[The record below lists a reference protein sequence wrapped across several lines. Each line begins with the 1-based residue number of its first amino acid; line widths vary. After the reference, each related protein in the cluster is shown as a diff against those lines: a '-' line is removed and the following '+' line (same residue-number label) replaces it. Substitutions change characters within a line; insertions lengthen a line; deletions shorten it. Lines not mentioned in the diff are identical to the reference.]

1 MIRIQDK
8 PLAPSTRLVLFYV
21 LWVFCP
27 IVATTGHWFAFWL
40 ERNMR
45 MQTHIEQNSKH
56 LHVYVDAV
64 HKLMQDSSNYETI
77 PLAGMTSFQTLD
89 VFLVATDNKFIT
101 RPRFAHRGD
110 FLVKTA
116 LMYAAEQST
125 GVVTG
130 LDTSYRFTPC
140 VRAAT
145 SVTTTAGPALL
156 IAELDMREVAAQP
169 WYFIWDEVLS
179 TICSV
184 IFLIIGFKVFKPYIL
199 IAEAPDRNLQEV
211 LQTLQSVTQSFNAAE
226 LRQAFRAMPFIAVIL
241 DEELRILF
249 MSDLAGRAMGTAEGA
264 ALNSPFD
271 VFLPN
276 TCRDD
281 YMSQIVSFVRSDKT
295 VQTFPVDWPPSVTT
309 VTISKVKSAHRTLL
323 VLVAS

>member
-1 MIRIQDK
+1 MIRIPEK
-8 PLAPSTRLVLFYV
+8 TLKPSTRLVLFYF

-27 IVATTGHWFAFWL
+27 IVATTGHWFAYWL
-40 ERNMR
+40 ERDIR
-45 MQTHIEQNSKH
+45 MQTRIEQNSKH
-56 LHVYVDAV
+56 LRVYVDAV
-64 HKLMQDSSNYETI
+64 HKLMQDSGNYETI
-77 PLAGMTSFQTLD
+77 PLAGVTEFQTLD
-89 VFLVATDNKFIT
+89 VFLVAADNSFIT

-110 FLVKTA
+110 FLVKTG
-116 LMYAAEQST
+116 LMYQAEQAERA
-125 GVVTG
+125 VTG

-140 VRAAT
+140 LRAVM
-145 SVTTTAGPALL
+145 SLTTNTGPALL
-156 IAELDMREVAAQP
+156 IAELDMREVGDQP
-169 WYFIWDEVLS
+169 LYFVWDEILS
-179 TICSV
+179 TVCSV
-184 IFLIIGFKVFKPYIL
+184 LFLIVGFKVFKPYIL

-211 LQTLQSVTQSFNAAE
+211 LNTLQNVSQSFNAAE

-271 VFLPN
+271 VFLPH
-276 TCRDD
+276 TCRDA
-281 YMSQIVSFVRSDKT
+281 YMSQIVTFVRSDKT
-295 VQTFPVDWPPSVTT
+295 VQTFNVDWPPSVTT